1 VVAVVLEALVLA
13 VVLVDLER
21 TLQEKLLAEEHR
33 QKLHCRHSQRLT
45 TQLQLVLVVLVA
57 QELTEAAVRVRHLAQ
72 LLLQVAVAVSQT
84 ALP

>member
-1 VVAVVLEALVLA
+1 LLVAAVVVVVLELE

-45 TQLQLVLVVLVA
+45 TRLQLGLV
-57 QELTEAAVRVRHLAQ
+57 ELASLGKT
-72 LLLQVAVAVSQT
+72 VS
-84 ALP
+84 LE